1 MNYRTLR
8 CQFCKHILPSDPHTR
23 VRCKAY
29 PGGIP
34 EEIMYEKVF
43 HNKVI
48 KGQEGDYIFTPDELY
63 KKAFKEEK
71 YGKES

>member
-1 MNYRTLR
+1 
-8 CQFCKHILPSDPHTR
+8 

-43 HNKVI
+43 HNKVR
-48 KGQEGDYIFTPDELY
+48 KGQEGDYVFTPDELY

>member
-1 MNYRTLR
+1 MEASR
-8 CQFCKHILPSDPHTR
+8 CQFCKHILPSDLYTR

-34 EEIMYEKVF
+34 EEIMYEKEL
-43 HNKVI
+43 HDKVR
-48 KGQEGDYIFTPDELY
+48 KGQEGDYVFTPDELY